1 MNRHVFEVSFPEG
14 QFGPGLERLFGVRS
28 RHGCGNSATDEGREE
43 SRRSRRYEDRRS
55 EARFEGRGERHGH
68 GCGGREHHSE
78 ERGFRGRHGG
88 FEGGFG
94 RGSMRGFERGGG
106 GRGRMFDAG
115 DIKLVI
121 LKLLSEQPSYGYQLI
136 KTMEE
141 RLSGGYTPSAGVIY
155 PTLTMLEEE
164 GLAVASVENNK
175 KVYSVTAEG
184 THYLETN
191 KRRVDELFERLQEAG
206 KGFERGRSPE
216 LMKAFMELREAV
228 AARVFRQSATPEQ
241 LQKVTDA
248 IRAAAKAID
257 EL

>member
-1 MNRHVFEVSFPEG
+1 MNKHIFEVNEIPTSR
-14 QFGPGLERLFGVRS
+14 FGRREAFERMFRGRS
-28 RHGCGNSATDEGREE
+28 EHGCGEREHAESDYSFERDFEGR
-43 SRRSRRYEDRRS
+43 
-55 EARFEGRGERHGH
+55 RFEGREGWRFEH
-68 GCGGREHHSE
+68 GCGGREHRHG
-78 ERGFRGRHGG
+78 ERGFRGRGHGG

-94 RGSMRGFERGGG
+94 RGGMRGFERFGG

-175 KVYSVTAEG
+175 KVYSVTEEG
-184 THYLETN
+184 KQFLEAN
-191 KRRVDELFERLQEAG
+191 KRRVDELFERLEETS

-228 AARVFRQSATPEQ
+228 VARVFRQSVSKEQ
-241 LQKVTDA
+241 IQKITAA
-248 IRAAAKAID
+248 IRAAAKQID